1 MANKLNS
8 SRLNEFVNTGI
19 SLLVLRVFAAFFLF
33 YAHGLGK
40 VLNVI
45 NGNFQFGDP
54 IGLGPEVSLIL
65 AAFAE
70 GICTIFVFFG
80 FYTRLASLII
90 VINMAVAVLFYHV
103 PAGDPFGAIELAL
116 LYLLI
121 FTVTFLIGP
130 GKYAIDNQT
139 SRNY

>member
-1 MANKLNS
+1 MLKKLNS

-19 SLLVLRVFAAFFLF
+19 SLLILRVFASFFLF
-33 YAHGLGK
+33 YVHGLGK
-40 VLNVI
+40 LTNVI
-45 NGNFQFGDP
+45 NGNYQFGDP

-70 GICTIFVFFG
+70 GICTIFVFAG

-90 VINMAVAVLFYHV
+90 MINMAVAVLFYHI

-130 GKYAIDNQT
+130 GKYAIDSKT
-139 SRNY
+139 ERSY